1 MCSISYIFGI
11 FYLWCPLTWYWYSK
25 FGGWQHGMIR
35 SRNNKLTPRG
45 NALHSHLW
53 RQPCS
58 TWPDFRCWSLFF
70 FIFSVH
76 TRWYWCAWP
85 IGSSRC
91 TDFDLR
97 EELLIKSYSCR
108 WTDAI
113 LRESTGGGRIWV
125 SVSSRGEGESGL
137 MRRDVSVLPS
147 PPPQSHIKGLRGVM
161 NPHLTFFQYT
171 HYFMCAWAHTHT
183 RRNILYSFRVHIQ
196 RPDFCF
202 TVLLMYE

>member
-1 MCSISYIFGI
+1 MEWSGAETISWHPEEMHFTVICGGNPAALGQTSDADPFFSLSSLFTQGDTDVRGQSDQADALI
-11 FYLWCPLTWYWYSK
+11 LTWGKSY
-25 FGGWQHGMIR
+25 
-35 SRNNKLTPRG
+35 
-45 NALHSHLW
+45 
-53 RQPCS
+53 
-58 TWPDFRCWSLFF
+58 
-70 FIFSVH
+70 
-76 TRWYWCAWP
+76 
-85 IGSSRC
+85 
-91 TDFDLR
+91 
-97 EELLIKSYSCR
+97 SYSCR